1 MRHIEVKHLDS
12 WAAQFLREQGYE
24 ATIAYDDVIDSLWE
38 KALIM
43 SPNDLGFTEE
53 FYKDEWN
60 RVVVSQEALSLE
72 KYVRASQNGRGT
84 RPDRKKRIE
93 IWKVFETYL
102 NLMKE
107 NKARDISYALY
118 ECSVLVAKS
127 DEKKQYK
134 HIVVDE
140 GQDFSDNAYRL
151 IRKLAAEKHL
161 NDIFIVGDSHQRIY
175 KNNEENR
182 RT

>member
-1 MRHIEVKHLDS
+1 
-12 WAAQFLREQGYE
+12 
-24 ATIAYDDVIDSLWE
+24 
-38 KALIM
+38 
-43 SPNDLGFTEE
+43 
-53 FYKDEWN
+53 
-60 RVVVSQEALSLE
+60 
-72 KYVRASQNGRGT
+72 
-84 RPDRKKRIE
+84 
-93 IWKVFETYL
+93 
-102 NLMKE
+102 MKE